1 MKIEKTNLD
10 GVLLIEPEPFED
22 FRGSYVETWNKQ
34 AYEEAGIDAEFVQD
48 DVSIS
53 RRHVLRGIHG
63 DSETCKLVTCLEGSF
78 YLVVVNNDSR
88 HAQFKKWEAFNL
100 SETNRLQVYIPQ
112 KFGNGHVVMSDRA
125 IFHYKQNTYYN
136 PEGQF
141 TITWNDPEYNF
152 WWPVKKPILSRR
164 DEYGKFMD

>member
-1 MKIEKTNLD
+1 MKIEKANLD
-10 GVLLIEPEPFED
+10 GVLIITPEPFED

-34 AYEEAGIDAEFVQD
+34 AYEEAGVDVEFVQD

-53 RRHVLRGIHG
+53 RQHVLRGIHG

-78 YLVVVNNDSR
+78 YLVVVNNDPE
-88 HAQFKKWEAFNL
+88 HPQFKQWEAFDL
-100 SETNRLQVYIPQ
+100 SETNRLQVFIPS
-112 KFGNGHVVMSDRA
+112 KFGNGHVVMSERA

-136 PEGQF
+136 PKGQF
-141 TITWNDPEYNF
+141 TITWDDPEYNF

-164 DEYGKFMD
+164 DEFGKFMD

>member
-1 MKIEKTNLD
+1 MISVPVNASGYPCKCNGACNYSK
-10 GVLLIEPEPFED
+10 
-22 FRGSYVETWNKQ
+22 
-34 AYEEAGIDAEFVQD
+34 AYEEAGIDAKFVQD

-100 SETNRLQVYIPQ
+100 SETNRLQVYIPP
-112 KFGNGHVVMSDRA
+112 KFGNGHIVMSDRA
-125 IFHYKQNTYYN
+125 IFHYKQNSNYDRKS
-136 PEGQF
+136 QF
-141 TITWNDPEYNF
+141 TIKWNDPSLNF
-152 WWPVKKPILSRR
+152 WWPINNPITSIR
-164 DEYGKFMD
+164 DEG